1 MSISKKGCPFSGR
14 PLVTQLKGRQKFLRL
29 FGDSSKAKGLRSGF
43 VVLKP
48 KESVGLHN
56 TGPSEE
62 VIFIISGSGLV
73 CHGKKDSVKIK
84 KNSFVYIPPQIP
96 HNVIN
101 TGKDL
106 LRYIYTAAR
115 V

>member
-1 MSISKKGCPFSGR
+1 MPKEKVFCM
-14 PLVTQLKGRQKFLRL
+14 QLKGRQRFLRL
-29 FGDSSKAKGLRSGF
+29 FGDSSKAKGLRSGY

-62 VIFIISGSGLV
+62 IIFIINGSGLIRY
-73 CHGKKDSVKIK
+73 GKKSSFKIK
-84 KNSFVYIPPQIP
+84 KNTFVYIPSKIP

-101 TGKDL
+101 NGKNL

>member
-1 MSISKKGCPFSGR
+1 MSKEKVHCM
-14 PLVTQLKGRQKFLRL
+14 QLKGRQRFLRL
-29 FGDSSKAKGLRSGF
+29 LGDSRKSKGLRSGY

-48 KESVGLHN
+48 KESIGKHD

-73 CHGKKDSVKIK
+73 CYSKKVSVKVK
-84 KNSFVYIPPQIP
+84 KNSFVYIPPQMP
-96 HNVIN
+96 HNITN
-101 TGKDL
+101 TGNDSLK
-106 LRYIYTAAR
+106 YIYTVAR

>member
-1 MSISKKGCPFSGR
+1 MLGN
-14 PLVTQLKGRQKFLRL
+14 
-29 FGDSSKAKGLRSGF
+29 SSQPKGLRSGY

-48 KESVGLHN
+48 KESIGQHN
-56 TGPSEE
+56 TGTSEE
-62 VIFIISGSGLV
+62 VLVIVHGSGLV
-73 CHGKKDSVKIK
+73 CYGKKGSVKVK
-84 KNSFVYIPPQIP
+84 KNVFVYIPPQTL

-106 LRYIYTAAR
+106 LKYIYTAAK

>member
-1 MSISKKGCPFSGR
+1 MSKEKVFCI
-14 PLVTQLKGRQKFLRL
+14 QLKGRQRFLRL
-29 FGDSSKAKGLRSGF
+29 LGDSRKVKGLRCGY

-56 TGPSEE
+56 TGPSQE

-73 CHGKKDSVKIK
+73 CYGKKGSIKVK
-84 KNSFVYIPPQIP
+84 KNAFVYIRPQML

-101 TGKDL
+101 TSKDL
-106 LRYIYTAAR
+106 LKYIYTAAR

>member
-1 MSISKKGCPFSGR
+1 MSKVKAFCM
-14 PLVTQLKGRQKFLRL
+14 QLKGRQRFLRL
-29 FGDSSKAKGLRSGF
+29 FGDSSKAQGLRSGF

-62 VIFIISGSGLV
+62 VIFIIIGSGLICYGQKHSFKV
-73 CHGKKDSVKIK
+73 K
-84 KNSFVYIPPQIP
+84 KNTFVYIPPKIP

-101 TGKDL
+101 TGKNL
-106 LRYIYTAAR
+106 LKYIYTAAR

>member
-1 MSISKKGCPFSGR
+1 MSKEKVFR
-14 PLVTQLKGRQKFLRL
+14 AQLKGRQKFLRL
-29 FGDSSKAKGLRSGF
+29 FGDSSKIKGLRSGF

-48 KESVGLHN
+48 KESVGRHN

-73 CHGKKDSVKIK
+73 YYGKRNSLKIK
-84 KNSFVYIPPQIP
+84 KNSFVYLPPKIP
-96 HNVIN
+96 HNVVN

-106 LRYIYTAAR
+106 LKYIYTAAR
-115 V
+115 A

>member
-1 MSISKKGCPFSGR
+1 MLGDSKK
-14 PLVTQLKGRQKFLRL
+14 V
-29 FGDSSKAKGLRSGF
+29 KGLRSGY

-48 KESVGLHN
+48 KESIGRHN

-62 VIFIISGSGLV
+62 VLFIISGSGLV
-73 CHGKKDSVKIK
+73 CHGKKGSLKVKK
-84 KNSFVYIPPQIP
+84 SAFVYIGPQMP

-101 TGKDL
+101 TSKDL
-106 LRYIYTAAR
+106 LKYIYTAAR

>member
-1 MSISKKGCPFSGR
+1 MSKEKVFCM
-14 PLVTQLKGRQKFLRL
+14 QLKGGQRFLRL
-29 FGDSSKAKGLRSGF
+29 FGDSSKIKGLRSGY

-48 KESVGLHN
+48 KEAVGLHN

-62 VIFIISGSGLV
+62 TIFIINGSGV
-73 CHGKKDSVKIK
+73 IRYSKKSSFKVK
-84 KNSFVYIPPQIP
+84 KNTFVYIPSKIP

-101 TGKDL
+101 TGKSF